1 MSQKTD
7 YLLLRGALLVADIDA
22 SGNPGA
28 VEDLGEFSSFEIS
41 TTVDYADNF
50 QTRTPIST
58 QDMHVAKKMTI
69 TAEMKVKAA
78 TLKNIARA
86 MYGEEVDDAGGSFS
100 AAAFPAGILAGE
112 THIVPGRRVNLSG
125 VSIVDSAVSPATL
138 VEGTHYTADLVYG
151 KVTFLNVTGKT
162 QPFKISGTEGASKS
176 VIFATK
182 RSQEK
187 ALFLHAVNIADD
199 DQPVIVEIYR
209 GALEAADKLAL
220 KTEEAAEMTFKVVL
234 LGDETKENDD
244 VLGQY
249 GRYRE
254 L

>member
-7 YLLLRGALLVADIDA
+7 YMLLRGKLLVADIDA
-22 SGNPGA
+22 SGNPGPL
-28 VEDLGEFSSFEIS
+28 EDLLEFTSFEIS
-41 TTVDYADNF
+41 VTCDYADNF

-58 QDMHVAKKMTI
+58 QDLHVVKKMTA

-78 TLKNIARA
+78 TLANIARA
-86 MYGEEVDDAGGSFS
+86 MYGQEVDDAGGSFS
-100 AAAFPAGILAGE
+100 AVAFPAGILAGE
-112 THIVPGRRVNLSG
+112 THRVPGGRVNLSG
-125 VSIVDSAVSPATL
+125 VSIVDSAGTPATL
-138 VEGTHYTADLVYG
+138 VEGTHYTIDLTYG
-151 KVTFLNVTGKT
+151 RVKFINVTGKT

-176 VIFATK
+176 VIFMTQ

-187 ALFLHAVNIADD
+187 ALFLDAVNIADD

-209 GALEAADKLAL
+209 GALEAADKLSL

-234 LGDETKENDD
+234 LGDATKENDD